1 MTTTFVCYTELSN
14 ASRKSLHTQNQ
25 DKGNDSKP
33 FEIQPIISKT
43 LFTQYRLGGLVESV
57 KDLGQR
63 SVKIHWL
70 MVQSKNWIYSHIKA

>member
-25 DKGNDSKP
+25 DKGIDSKP

-63 SVKIHWL
+63 SEKIHWL
-70 MVQSKNWIYSHIKA
+70 MVQSKYWIYSHIKA

>member
-63 SVKIHWL
+63 SVKIH
-70 MVQSKNWIYSHIKA
+70 